1 VSARLAGAFRD
12 RERERGKYVY
22 SANAIIRELPARGRR
37 GGGRGEEE
45 EEEGERVFFERGR
58 S

>member
-37 GGGRGEEE
+37 GGERGE